1 MGEKKLALH
10 AHDWTVATK
19 TYIDRPMLADFFR
32 ILAVDSHN
40 GTEFVMAVEA
50 KKYPIAGT
58 MNHPET

>member
-1 MGEKKLALH
+1 
-10 AHDWTVATK
+10 
-19 TYIDRPMLADFFR
+19 MLADFFK

-50 KKYPIAGT
+50 KKYPISGT